1 MASEPH
7 GHPDYTPPG
16 PVDWR
21 ALRERRRRQAH
32 DEAIAQWERISP
44 EFARRRAARAAPT
57 KASKPPGTW
66 RGPGRARGRRK
77 CAQRHVRI

>member
-1 MASEPH
+1 MASERH

-32 DEAIAQWERISP
+32 DEAIAQWEREFP
-44 EFARRRAARAAPT
+44 EFARRRAARAAVDE
-57 KASKPPGTW
+57 GTPEH
-66 RGPGRARGRRK
+66 GPGAGERLGRASDGE
-77 CAQRHVRI
+77 

>member
-1 MASEPH
+1 MASERL

-21 ALRERRRRQAH
+21 ALREPRRRQAR

-44 EFARRRAARAAPT
+44 EFARRRAARAAVDEGTP
-57 KASKPPGTW
+57 APGPCSGE
-66 RGPGRARGRRK
+66 RLGDDYRR
-77 CAQRHVRI
+77 VSDGE

>member
-1 MASEPH
+1 MASERH

-44 EFARRRAARAAPT
+44 EFARRRAARAAVDEGTPAPGANPAERLGDDYRR
-57 KASKPPGTW
+57 ASDGE
-66 RGPGRARGRRK
+66 
-77 CAQRHVRI
+77 

>member
-1 MASEPH
+1 MASERH

-32 DEAIAQWERISP
+32 DEAIAQWGRISP
-44 EFARRRAARAAPT
+44 EFARRRAARAARAAVDEGTPAPGPNPGERLGDDYRR
-57 KASKPPGTW
+57 ASDGE
-66 RGPGRARGRRK
+66 
-77 CAQRHVRI
+77 